1 MSIASMTEVAFQSRT
16 DVGSSKYFPK
26 TFTEIAGAAGGK
38 GTPESQ
44 VNAAFR
50 TLTTYIPTE
59 TLTLYVAV
67 LAALQLQPC
76 TKSPVASPCWAVF
89 WWFLLAT
96 PLVIWLVY
104 ITKARSTGRPI
115 PWAPWKWPLWEMAA
129 GTIAYVA
136 WAFSLPNTPF
146 ALLEWYS
153 TGLAGIVVL
162 ITSTVLGLLA
172 PLFARPLKP

>member
-1 MSIASMTEVAFQSRT
+1 MSIASMTEIAFQSRT
-16 DVGSSKYFPK
+16 DVGEATYFPK

-38 GTPESQ
+38 AIQESQ
-44 VNAAFR
+44 VNAAIR

-67 LAALQLQPC
+67 LAALQPP
-76 TKSPVASPCWAVF
+76 TKAAVESPSWTIF
-89 WWFLLAT
+89 WWFLIAT

-104 ITKARSTGRPI
+104 ITKAKTAGKPI
-115 PWAPWKWPLWEMAA
+115 PWAPLKWPLWEMAA

-136 WAFSLPNTPF
+136 WAFTLPKTPF
-146 ALLEWYS
+146 ASLAWYS
-153 TGLAGIVVL
+153 TGLAGVIVL

>member
-16 DVGSSKYFPK
+16 DIGEATYFPK

-38 GTPESQ
+38 AAPESQ
-44 VNAAFR
+44 VNAAIR

-67 LAALQLQPC
+67 LAALQPS
-76 TKSPVASPCWAVF
+76 TKSAVPSPTWGVF
-89 WWFLLAT
+89 WWFLIAT

-104 ITKARSTGRPI
+104 ITKAKTAGKPI
-115 PWAPWKWPLWEMAA
+115 PWAPLKWPLWEMGA

-136 WAFSLPNTPF
+136 WAFALPTTPF
-146 ALLEWYS
+146 ALLAWYS
-153 TGLAGIVVL
+153 TGLAGVIVL
-162 ITSTVLGLLA
+162 ITSTILGLLA
-172 PLFARPLKP
+172 PLFARPLSP

>member
-16 DVGSSKYFPK
+16 DVGEATYFPR

-38 GTPESQ
+38 ATPESQ
-44 VNAAFR
+44 VNAALR

-67 LAALQLQPC
+67 LAALQPP
-76 TKSPVASPCWAVF
+76 TKSATSSPSWTPF
-89 WWFLLAT
+89 WCFLIAT
-96 PLVIWLVY
+96 PFVIWIVY
-104 ITKARSTGRPI
+104 ATKARTAGKPI
-115 PWAPWKWPLWEMAA
+115 PWALPKWPLWEMAA

-136 WAFSLPNTPF
+136 WAFTLPASPF
-146 ALLEWYS
+146 ASLAWYS
-153 TGLAGIVVL
+153 TALAGIIVL
-162 ITSTVLGLLA
+162 ITSTVLGLMA

>member
-1 MSIASMTEVAFQSRT
+1 MTEVAFQSRT
-16 DVGSSKYFPK
+16 DVGSATYFPK

-38 GTPESQ
+38 PTSESQ
-44 VNAAFR
+44 VNAAIR

-67 LAALQLQPC
+67 LAALQPAP
-76 TKSPVASPCWAVF
+76 KEPAAPPSWAI
-89 WWFLLAT
+89 FLCFLIGT

-104 ITKARSTGRPI
+104 ITKAKTSGKPI
-115 PWAPWKWPLWEMAA
+115 PWAPLKWPLWEMAA

-136 WAFSLPNTPF
+136 WAFALPTTPF
-146 ALLEWYS
+146 ASLAWYS

-162 ITSTVLGLLA
+162 IASTVLGLLA
-172 PLFARPLKP
+172 PLFARPLNP